1 MNLKEIGL
9 AITMLFNSAV
19 GPTNQPMDERAQLDL
34 IKTEIKKL
42 EREIEWIDAT
52 DGDYA
57 AKWLKIDKIKKNV
70 DDKKQKLTQIQ
81 KLVNLRNKWAKEDS
95 LELLKKY
102 PPIKIEKQ
110 MNVVDTVYIK
120 KTVSVIEK
128 PIITYDTIVIEPK
141 KTVPVYV
148 QKIYT
153 VQPNETL
160 MGIAKNFNIRF
171 SQLVSWNR
179 LPMTYKVKA
188 GERIKLVP

>member
-1 MNLKEIGL
+1 MKEIGL
-9 AITMLFNSAV
+9 AITMLFNSAIGTV
-19 GPTNQPMDERAQLDL
+19 NEQLDEKGQLDL
-34 IKTEIKKL
+34 IKIEIKKL
-42 EREIEWIDAT
+42 EREIEWIDAS

-102 PPIKIEKQ
+102 PPIKVEKQ
-110 MNVVDTVYIK
+110 VNVVDTIYVK

-141 KTVPVYV
+141 KTVPLYV

-160 MGIAKNFNIRF
+160 SGIAKNFNIRF
-171 SQLVSWNR
+171 SKLLAWNR
-179 LPMTYKVKA
+179 FPMTYKVKA
-188 GERIKLVP
+188 GEKIKLVP